1 VPDRIPNVLTI
12 AGVDPSGGAGV
23 LADVKTIS
31 ALGAYAC
38 AVVAALTAQN
48 TRAVTGIFGIPPA
61 FVREQIDT
69 LFADVRIDAV
79 KIGMVGGAPVIRAV
93 ADGLTHWKP
102 QHVVLDPV
110 MVAKSGDALLEPAAV
125 GALLEA
131 LVPLATVLTPNLPEA
146 GVLLGQR
153 GPETIPEMRR
163 AAEKLRERMTHA
175 GSRWVVLKGGHLPG
189 GDAVDVV
196 TDGDRM
202 LELGTNESTRATR
215 MAPAARCRPRSPR
228 CCPCRPTR
236 RPRSAARRTT
246 SSPRSRRPTRSTSA
260 AGTGRSTISTPCGNA
275 EDEAAMRNAALPVTL
290 IVVGIV
296 GLIWYFGWFP
306 DRDTVVAIGL
316 IAAGV
321 LVLAMDGLTRSS
333 VVLGPTLITMGVMW
347 WLHDQ
352 YHLRWSLLIPIL
364 LIVIGALMLVARRGS
379 FPERRGKSDQ

>member
-48 TRAVTGIFGIPPA
+48 TRAVTGVFGIPPA

-69 LFADVRIDAV
+69 LFGDVRIDAV
-79 KIGMVGGAPVIRAV
+79 KIGMVGQAPVIRAV
-93 ADGLTHWKP
+93 ADGLAHWKP

-163 AAEKLRERMTHA
+163 AAETLREHMTHA

-202 LELGTNESTRATR
+202 LELGTRRVDTRNTHGTGCTLSAAIAALLPVSPD
-215 MAPAARCRPRSPR
+215 APAAI
-228 CCPCRPTR
+228 R
-236 RPRSAARRTT
+236 RAR
-246 SSPRSRRPTRSTSA
+246 
-260 AGTGRSTISTPCGNA
+260 
-275 EDEAAMRNAALPVTL
+275 DYLVAALAAADALDVGRGHGPVHH
-290 IVVGIV
+290 
-296 GLIWYFGWFP
+296 F
-306 DRDTVVAIGL
+306 
-316 IAAGV
+316 
-321 LVLAMDGLTRSS
+321 
-333 VVLGPTLITMGVMW
+333 
-347 WLHDQ
+347 H
-352 YHLRWSLLIPIL
+352 
-364 LIVIGALMLVARRGS
+364 ALWQR
-379 FPERRGKSDQ
+379 